1 VKDGLRLRQGY
12 GAHVEMARYSTNILG
27 NILGILG
34 ILGGTVIILGFVSG
48 DFL

>member
-34 ILGGTVIILGFVSG
+34 GTVIILGFVSG